1 MEKDT
6 YTKEVNAVFL
16 TTFVIGFPYMMFL
29 FKPSLPEDLCIS
41 RDSLDIL
48 TCAGGRSILPFDI
61 LYFVSFY
68 FVSFFLYFVNEDVHT
83 FVEEDALCGY
93 KISSSRKL
101 GDVDI
106 LSPAIVQ
113 LKS

>member
-1 MEKDT
+1 MT
-6 YTKEVNAVFL
+6 RLIYSLVRGGGAFCL
-16 TTFVIGFPYMMFL
+16 LIFCILFL
-29 FKPSLPEDLCIS
+29 F
-41 RDSLDIL
+41 IL
-48 TCAGGRSILPFDI
+48 FL
-61 LYFVSFY
+61 
-68 FVSFFLYFVNEDVHT
+68 FLYFVNEDVHT
-83 FVEEDALCGY
+83 FVGEGAFCTLGALRGY